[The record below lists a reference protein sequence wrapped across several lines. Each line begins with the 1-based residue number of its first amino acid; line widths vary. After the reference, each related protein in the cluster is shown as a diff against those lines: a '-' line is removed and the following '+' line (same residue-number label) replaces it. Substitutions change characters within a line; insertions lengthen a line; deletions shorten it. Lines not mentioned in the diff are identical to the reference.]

1 MDRPTEFIPRP
12 DETEYIHRVEP
23 DYPTTDPDD
32 YSARR
37 GSFDGL
43 GGNGVNGMNG
53 RGRDFDDTVVGAN
66 DLTMVHPLDTSLL
79 TANRMAHV
87 DQPDDRPP
95 VRVKDTGRTA
105 LRVIGEVLITL
116 GMVVL
121 LFVVYEVYITNIFS
135 AQKQANATSALDKEW
150 GSDTVTG
157 GAGPQRSNHF
167 AVADGHGIAK
177 LYIPAL
183 GHDFHFTVIEGI
195 TPDDLAIGPGHYPG
209 SALPGQPGDFAVAG
223 HRVGMGAPFDDLGLV
238 QSCDAIVIET
248 QSDWYVY
255 RTLPM
260 SGEVAGW
267 AGGKGLTNHC
277 AGPNGDGKVQPLTG
291 LYTKTVGQE
300 IVLPSEG
307 DVVAPVPHHPNA
319 QLSAGQE
326 VSLLTLTTCNPKFSA
341 AQRMIVHA
349 VLVKDW
355 QKDPANANQTPP
367 ELKETS

>member
-1 MDRPTEFIPRP
+1 M
-12 DETEYIHRVEP
+12 EP

-32 YSARR
+32 YSARH
-37 GSFDGL
+37 GSFDGPTV
-43 GGNGVNGMNG
+43 GINAVNGNGVNG
-53 RGRDFDDTVVGAN
+53 VVPGAD
-66 DLTMVHPLDTSLL
+66 DLTVVHPLDRSLL

-95 VRVKDTGRTA
+95 AAEKDTGRTV
-105 LRVIGEVLITL
+105 LRTIGEVLITA

-121 LFVVYEVYITNIFS
+121 LFVVYELYITNIFS

-150 GSDTVTG
+150 GADTVTA

-167 AVADGHGIAK
+167 GVTDGHGIAK

-183 GHDFHFTVIEGI
+183 GQDFHFTVIEGI
-195 TPDDLAIGPGHYPG
+195 TTDDLAIGPGHYPG

-223 HRVGMGAPFDDLGLV
+223 HRVGQGAPFDDLGLV

-255 RTLPM
+255 RMLPM

-267 AGGKGLTNHC
+267 ADGKGRTNHC
-277 AGPNGDGKVQPLTG
+277 AGPNGDGKVEPLTG
-291 LYTKTVGQE
+291 LYSRTVGQE

-307 DVVAPVPHHPNA
+307 DVVAPVPHHPSA
-319 QLSAGQE
+319 RLSAGQMA
-326 VSLLTLTTCNPKFSA
+326 SLLTLTTCNPKFSA